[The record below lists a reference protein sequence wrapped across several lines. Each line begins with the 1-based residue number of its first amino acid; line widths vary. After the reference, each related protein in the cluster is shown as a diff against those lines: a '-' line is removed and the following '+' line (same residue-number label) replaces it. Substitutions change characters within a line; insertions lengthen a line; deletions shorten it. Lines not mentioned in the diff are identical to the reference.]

1 MINKRGHIIF
11 AVNSINDLNNIIIPR
26 FNKYPLLTQKKIDFL
41 LFITIIELMK
51 AKKHLTNEG
60 LIEIIS
66 IKASMN
72 KGLSILLRNN
82 FTSVVPIIKPKVNL
96 VKIDQINPY

>member
-1 MINKRGHIIF
+1 
-11 AVNSINDLNNIIIPR
+11 
-26 FNKYPLLTQKKIDFL
+26 LTQKKVDFL
-41 LFITIIELMK
+41 LFKAILELMK

-66 IKASMN
+66 IKASIN
-72 KGLSILLRNN
+72 KGLTTLLYNN

-96 VKIDQINPY
+96 VIINQINLIDFVVLQMLKVVFLLIFVLIEKIIIFNFMF